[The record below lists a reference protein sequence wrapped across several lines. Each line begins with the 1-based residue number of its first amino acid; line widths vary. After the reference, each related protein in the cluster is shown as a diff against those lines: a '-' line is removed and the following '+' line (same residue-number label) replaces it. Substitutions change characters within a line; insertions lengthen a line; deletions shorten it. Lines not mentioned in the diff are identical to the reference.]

1 MSAIALQDVMTVAS
15 LLGLDSL
22 TRLTLIDGAELAKGH
37 IPPFAPDSPAL
48 ITGISSGD
56 VAVSVQTVLR
66 TVYPLTHVLKCVDLD
81 GAVEDVLLADLP
93 QQFSSVM
100 YLAPLR
106 VGASFESFYEV
117 VAHLRAPNGC
127 PWDREQ
133 THLTLRKH
141 LLEESYETLS
151 AMDEEDPAK
160 MREEFGDLL
169 LQVVLNAQVG
179 GDNGTF
185 TMTEVLQS
193 IYDKIIRRHPHVFG
207 DVQLDGVGQ
216 VLANW
221 EKLKAAERK
230 AEGPSE
236 KGVLDGLPAALPAL
250 NQAQE
255 FQERAARVGFD
266 WPEVEDVLDKVREEI
281 EEVKT
286 ASNPQHVAEELGD
299 LFFVLVNLARWKN
312 VSAEDALREANL
324 KFKRRFKHIEKRVR
338 EQGKTMQEM
347 TLAEMDAFWDE
358 AKGLEKVENRE

>member
-1 MSAIALQDVMTVAS
+1 MSGINLQYLGSVGAA
-15 LLGLDSL
+15 LGLESVS
-22 TRLTLIDGAELAKGH
+22 RLVIVDGAELAKGH
-37 IPPFAPDSPAL
+37 VPPFAADSPVLVVGVESA
-48 ITGISSGD
+48 D
-56 VAVSVQTVLR
+56 VAVKVQTVLR
-66 TVYPLTHVLKCVDLD
+66 TVYPPSHGLKCVDVAGNVVD
-81 GAVEDVLLADLP
+81 ILLSELAER
-93 QQFSSVM
+93 FSPVF
-100 YLAPLR
+100 YVAPLP
-106 VGASFESFYEV
+106 VGASFESFYEI
-117 VAHLRAPNGC
+117 VAHLRAPVGGC
-127 PWDREQ
+127 PWDLEQ

-179 GDNGTF
+179 SDNSTF
-185 TMTEVLQS
+185 TMTEVLQG
-193 IYDKIIRRHPHVFG
+193 IYGKIIRRHPHVFG
-207 DVQLDGVGQ
+207 DVALDGVGQ

-230 AEGPSE
+230 AEGVTE
-236 KGVLDGLPAALPAL
+236 KGILDGLPAALPAL

-266 WPEVEDVLDKVREEI
+266 WPQVEDVLDKVREEI

-312 VSAEDALREANL
+312 VSAEDALRAANL
-324 KFKRRFKHIEKRVR
+324 KFKRRFKHIEMRVHVL
-338 EQGKTMQEM
+338 GKTMQEM
-347 TLAEMDAFWDE
+347 TLAEMDGFWDE
-358 AKGLEKVENRE
+358 AKGLERD